1 MRRSVAV
8 LLCIVFALCAVGGI
22 WWFKSSMQLTQEE
35 AAQTV
40 VTTIERETAQSFLV
54 VGTLDATATV
64 TVRNEKKLLP
74 GSLDLS
80 IGTTTSQVRV
90 PGRIAYGFDVR
101 GIRPEAVR
109 MLEDGTVQVTLPA
122 LSVLS
127 AEPDLSQL
135 EVETERGWL
144 RSANSME
151 RVEQRAVGL
160 LVEALRNQGTA
171 HLTGDNAQPRINT
184 AQAMEAM
191 LRPAFAAAGHPDVV
205 LRFQISPTLVQQSE

>member
-1 MRRSVAV
+1 MRRSATLA
-8 LLCIVFALCAVGGI
+8 LLLVFALCAVGGA
-22 WWFKSSMQLTQEE
+22 WWWMSSMRLTEEE

-80 IGTTTSQVRV
+80 MGTTTSQVRV

-101 GIRPEAVR
+101 DVRPQAVQ
-109 MLEDGTVQVTLPA
+109 LLDDGTVQVTLPA

-144 RSANSME
+144 RSADSME
-151 RVEQRAVGL
+151 RVEKRAVGL
-160 LVEALRNQGTA
+160 IVESLRNQGIA
-171 HLTGDNAQPRINT
+171 HLAGDNAQPRVNT

-191 LRPAFAAAGHPDVV
+191 LRPAFAASGHPDVV
-205 LRFQISPTLVQQSE
+205 FRFQISPTLVQQSE

>member
-1 MRRSVAV
+1 MRRSITLV
-8 LLCIVFALCAVGGI
+8 LLLVFVLCAIGGI
-22 WWFKSSMQLTQEE
+22 WWFASSMRLTEEE

-101 GIRPEAVR
+101 AIRPEAVR

-122 LSVLS
+122 LSILS

-160 LVEALRNQGTA
+160 IVSALRNQGDA
-171 HLTGDNAQPRINT
+171 HLTGNNAQPRINT

-205 LRFQISPTLVQQSE
+205 FRFQISPTLVQQSE